1 MYIQVPGNG
10 SSPTFVTASPTKPA
24 GKNNQGQNEP
34 QQLEQ
39 QQQQQLQQQRSSPQK
54 KGSPAKSSGCQGT
67 TTTSSGEEVQCG
79 TSEPGPGSDQV
90 TSYNCDSC
98 SRVMKGEMLLKAHKF
113 QEHHVNPE
121 LENTSIPQNKFPCR
135 VCCKLFTRNS
145 DVKAHILRV
154 HCGDRRY
161 PCTLCGKR

>member
-1 MYIQVPGNG
+1 MYIQVPGSG
-10 SSPTFVTASPTKPA
+10 ATPTFVSTTTSKLGDGKPIQ
-24 GKNNQGQNEP
+24 NQQQT
-34 QQLEQ
+34 QQLN
-39 QQQQQLQQQRSSPQK
+39 SPQK
-54 KGSPAKSSGCQGT
+54 KNSPAKNTST
-67 TTTSSGEEVQCG
+67 TTTSSGEELTCADHG
-79 TSEPGPGSDQV
+79 DGESGEGS
-90 TSYNCDSC
+90 SLNCDSC
-98 SRVMKGEMLLKAHKF
+98 SRVMKGKMNLQAHKF

-121 LENTSIPQNKFPCR
+121 LENAAIPTNKFPCR